1 MTETYIRSL
10 YENIYVDGESIG
22 DGYYTLSGV
31 GYQIITFTQ
40 LTRNE
45 LTI

>member
-22 DGYYTLSGV
+22 VTIPYQGV